1 MKNIFGPQVEY
12 AKLRLMYCV
21 AGLDRG
27 FAANKAAV
35 SEVAGVINALV
46 AAGATVDFQ
55 GAGTSYLRAP
65 L

>member
-1 MKNIFGPQVEY
+1 MEY

-35 SEVAGVINALV
+35 SEVAAVVNALV

-55 GAGTSYLRAP
+55 GAGTTV
-65 L
+65 